1 MAETTAE
8 EEVKTGTPVDLS
20 DAKPD
25 ELVVEVAPD
34 DRYAKTQLSDEEVEK
49 LGEPPAE
56 DEVTRYAKDA
66 QKRIKS
72 LHTASQEWRRRVIRA
87 NNDLA
92 TATNLAQELYQEN
105 QRLRQTTTRS
115 ETAMV
120 EQAIQRCEAKLEQAR
135 LALRSARAAG
145 DIDAETKAQE
155 DLARYVSEGERLRLL
170 KPSESGTDGAQPP
183 AAATPPQP
191 AQRPQ
196 VPPVSPATRAWVER
210 NQWFDDPNEKAM
222 RRYAMGIHNELASQ
236 GITELTDPQGY
247 FGTIDRE
254 MRTQF
259 PDRFKEKEGGGK
271 EKDNK
276 EPAPRTGSRPVAV
289 VGGTRVNGNGAGAA
303 VNGKRHVTL
312 TESQVRIAK
321 GLGLTAEQYAMQLV
335 KEGQVQ

>member
-1 MAETTAE
+1 MAEQ
-8 EEVKTGTPVDLS
+8 EVREGTPVETS
-20 DAKPD
+20 DETKPG

-49 LGEPPAE
+49 LAEQPAD
-56 DEVTRYAKDA
+56 DEVARYAKDA

-72 LHTASQEWRRRVIRA
+72 MHTANQEWRRRVIRA

-105 QRLRQTTTRS
+105 QRLRTSASRS

-120 EQAIQRCEAKLEQAR
+120 EQAIQRAEAKLEQAR
-135 LALRSARAAG
+135 LSLRSARAAQ

-155 DLARYVSEGERLRLL
+155 EIARYVAEGDRLRLL
-170 KPSESGTDGAQPP
+170 KPSASGSDGAQPP
-183 AAATPPQP
+183 ASVAAAAAPPQP
-191 AQRPQ
+191 SGQQPPAVSAATQAWIGRNSWFNDPKEAQL
-196 VPPVSPATRAWVER
+196 
-210 NQWFDDPNEKAM
+210 
-222 RRYAMGIHNELASQ
+222 RRYAMGIHNELVSR
-236 GITELTDPQGY
+236 GITENTDPAGY
-247 FGTIDRE
+247 FGTIDAE
-254 MRTQF
+254 MRAMF
-259 PDRFKEKEGGGK
+259 PDRFKEKEDG
-271 EKDNK
+271 K
-276 EPAPRTGSRPVAV
+276 EPAPRPSGGRPVAV
-289 VGGTRVNGNGAGAA
+289 VGGTRVNGGNGAPS

>member
-1 MAETTAE
+1 MAEAE
-8 EEVKTGTPVDLS
+8 EEVKAGTPVDLS
-20 DAKPD
+20 EDKPA

-49 LGEPPAE
+49 LAEPPAE
-56 DEVTRYAKDA
+56 DEVARYAKDA

-92 TATNLAQELYQEN
+92 TATNLAQDLYQEN
-105 QRLRQTTTRS
+105 QRLRQTATRS

-120 EQAIQRCEAKLEQAR
+120 EQAIQRAEAKLEQAR
-135 LALRSARAAG
+135 LGLKNARAAG

-155 DLARYVSEGERLRLL
+155 DIARYVAEGDRLRLL
-170 KPSESGTDGAQPP
+170 KPSASGTDGAQPP
-183 AAATPPQP
+183 AAAPPQP
-191 AQRPQ
+191 VQEQRPQ
-196 VPPVSPATRAWVER
+196 VTAATQAWIGR
-210 NQWFDDPNEKAM
+210 NPWFNDPKEAHL
-222 RRYAMGIHNELASQ
+222 RRYAMGIHNELVGQ
-236 GITELTDPQGY
+236 GINEHTDPQGY

-254 MRTQF
+254 MRAMF
-259 PDRFKEKEGGGK
+259 PDRFKEKEDGG
-271 EKDNK
+271 K
-276 EPAPRTGSRPVAV
+276 EPAPRPAGGRPVAV
-289 VGGTRVNGNGAGAA
+289 VGGTRVNGNGAPA
-303 VNGKRHVTL
+303 NGSKRHVTL

>member
-1 MAETTAE
+1 MAEQLTE
-8 EEVKTGTPVDLS
+8 QEVREGTPVDLS
-20 DAKPD
+20 DEKPG
-25 ELVVEVAPD
+25 EITVEVAPD
-34 DRYAKTQLSDEEVEK
+34 DRYAKTQLNDEEVEK
-49 LGEPPAE
+49 LAEPPAD
-56 DEVTRYAKDA
+56 DEVARYAKDA

-105 QRLRQTTTRS
+105 QRLRQSATRS

-120 EQAIQRCEAKLEQAR
+120 EQAIQRSEAKLEQAR
-135 LALRSARAAG
+135 LALRAAKVAQ

-155 DLARYVSEGERLRLL
+155 EIARYVAEGDRLRLL
-170 KPSESGTDGAQPP
+170 KPSASGVDGGQQPP
-183 AAATPPQP
+183 AAVAPVTPPP
-191 AQRPQ
+191 SGSERPQ
-196 VPPVSPATRAWVER
+196 VSAATQAWIGD
-210 NQWFDDPNEKAM
+210 NAWFNDPKEANM
-222 RRYAMGIHNELASQ
+222 RRYAMGVHNELVGR
-236 GITELTDPQGY
+236 GITEHTDPAGY

-254 MRTQF
+254 MRQMF
-259 PDRFKEKEGGGK
+259 PDRFKEKQDG
-271 EKDNK
+271 K
-276 EPAPRTGSRPVAV
+276 EPAPKPGGRPVAV
-289 VGGTRVNGNGAGAA
+289 VGGTRVNGGSNGAP